1 MKKYLED
8 VKLKYEGKVFKT
20 NQFGDLIVLKYNNA
34 EDVEVMFLD
43 TKYTT
48 SARMQCIKHGRVRDF
63 LKPFMFGVG
72 FITKTVGSKDK
83 NYSTWQR
90 MLERCYETKCQS
102 KYPTYI
108 GCTVS
113 ENFKYLEYFSKWCVN
128 QIGFD
133 SKDEKGRPF
142 QLDKDILLKG
152 NKVYSED
159 TCCFVPAEINT
170 LFTKSNKSRGKYLIG
185 VSYVKHLGKYVAYIR
200 AYEKSNY
207 LGVFSTE
214 AEAFYAYKQ
223 AKESRVKDLANK
235 WKDEIDPRAYNAL
248 MNYEV
253 EMHD

>member
-48 SARMQCIKHGRVRDF
+48 STRMQQIKKGRVRDF

-72 FITKTVGSKDK
+72 FITKTIGSKDK
-83 NYSTWQR
+83 SYSTWQR

-113 ENFKYLEYFSKWCVN
+113 ENFKYLEHFSNWCTKQV
-128 QIGFD
+128 GFG

-159 TCCFVPAEINT
+159 TCCFVPAEINS
-170 LFTKSNKSRGKYLIG
+170 LFTKNNKSRGKYLIG
-185 VSYVKHLGKYVAYIR
+185 VTYKKHLCKYVAHIS
-200 AYEKSNY
+200 AYEKINH

-214 AEAFYAYKQ
+214 TEAFQAYKQ
-223 AKESRVKDLANK
+223 AKEVHIKNVTNK
-235 WKDEIDPRAYNAL
+235 WKDQIDPRVYEAL
-248 MNYEV
+248 MKYEV
-253 EMHD
+253 EMYD